1 MPSEVLIEPRAS
13 PRGTEGG
20 GVVLDNYSM
29 NRHARWSKRMDTCCA
44 KARDFL
50 DEESL
55 VSHMQ
60 AVRSKD
66 PRGNVD
72 ESTASASPRRE
83 DDPG

>member
-20 GVVLDNYSM
+20 GVVLDNSM
-29 NRHARWSKRMDTCCA
+29 NRHACWSKRMDTCCA

-50 DEESL
+50 DEEPRQ
-55 VSHMQ
+55 SH
-60 AVRSKD
+60 ASTVRSKD